1 MTVSPFVNRIVEAA
15 LFACRLWKRLGTLN
29 NILRS
34 NDCGL
39 NDMIRSA
46 TYFFSRLVLLSVII
60 ASSAQA
66 RDTALR
72 DRVAGEYLLQGVM
85 ETASGFRLSN
95 DGTYKFF
102 LIYGSVDEYDV
113 GKWEIEGGSVVLH
126 STASSADPEIRLVRS
141 SRVSFPG
148 AIVSFEGDNSLM
160 ALFSTDVVLHSN
172 GKSVRSNAIHEN
184 HRQWKDVAAP
194 IQKISVSLLG
204 ALRTYRTFEFEP
216 RSRSHNNF
224 VFQAILG
231 NYGFVRFNGT
241 QLVIGRDELILKM
254 PDIPTLFRY
263 VRVKDK
269 TQSGNHAPLTIRSTS
284 RPAVAG
290 RFACGAALFF
300 GSKL

>member
-1 MTVSPFVNRIVEAA
+1 
-15 LFACRLWKRLGTLN
+15 
-29 NILRS
+29 
-34 NDCGL
+34 
-39 NDMIRSA
+39 MIRSA
-46 TYFFSRLVLLSVII
+46 TYFLSRLVLLSVII

-66 RDTALR
+66 RDTGLGY
-72 DRVAGEYLLQGVM
+72 RVAGEYLLQGVM

-102 LIYGSVDEYDV
+102 LMYGSVDEYDV

-148 AIVSFEGDNSLM
+148 AIVSFEGDNSRM

-184 HRQWKDVAAP
+184 HRQWKEVAAP

-216 RSRSHNNF
+216 RSRDHNNF
-224 VFQAILG
+224 VFLATHG
-231 NYGFVRFNGT
+231 NYGFVRFDGT
-241 QLVIGRDELILKM
+241 QLVIGQDELILKM
-254 PDIPTLFRY
+254 PDIQTVFRY

-269 TQSGNHAPLTIRSTS
+269 TQSGNHAP
-284 RPAVAG
+284 
-290 RFACGAALFF
+290 
-300 GSKL
+300 